1 MMSNCTASTTRYSLA
16 GSYEEDLIFGVC
28 CGPCVNCQVS
38 YQLLDLFGGWLSV
51 WLLVYECSEKLRR
64 FYWKFYQFKSSKF
77 CPFLFERPGKC
88 CTHFFSG
95 GKAAEERPR
104 ICVNLAI
111 CPQIVSGYTKRLL
124 MHTKCC
130 FIHCPINYLLTFW
143 VVLVFHLRV
152 GIVFHPTLFTAS
164 TWNTKTPVL
173 QSDLRQ
179 RMDQYQP
186 LWQFSCFCLRRNIG
200 FIKKFPQL
208 KAELLWQGG
217 LIFDINRSSAQR
229 FGCVELV
236 AFEIQIHLW
245 VCQPGQLLNIHGS
258 SAQKSRVWNF

>member
-1 MMSNCTASTTRYSLA
+1 MYAPLRTLTREKY
-16 GSYEEDLIFGVC
+16 
-28 CGPCVNCQVS
+28 
-38 YQLLDLFGGWLSV
+38 GWLDNDVKLHCLYYQVLSGWKLWGGSDFWSLLWALCQLPGVVSAPRSV
-51 WLLVYECSEKLRR
+51 RGLTICLIACLRVLRKLRR

-186 LWQFSCFCLRRNIG
+186 LWQFCCLCRRRNIG

-208 KAELLWQGG
+208 KAEL
-217 LIFDINRSSAQR
+217 
-229 FGCVELV
+229 
-236 AFEIQIHLW
+236 
-245 VCQPGQLLNIHGS
+245 
-258 SAQKSRVWNF
+258 